1 MCYTQEERHL
11 AETLYLTQIDK
22 IIWYKKKK
30 IDKMCMTQMVYLV
43 HITKRHMTRID
54 NEIEQEFGCLAEI
67 GYLAERRYLAKRTYL
82 EKCLSMKS
90 VNKHRRNI
98 TEKLKMISD

>member
-22 IIWYKKKK
+22 IIWYEKRK

-43 HITKRHMTRID
+43 RITKRHMTRID

-67 GYLAERRYLAKRTYL
+67 GYLAEIEYLAEREYLAK
-82 EKCLSMKS
+82 S
-90 VNKHRRNI
+90 V
-98 TEKLKMISD
+98 DQ